1 MTQEVRADVVS
12 DLRLGRR
19 SMLKGSLAAA
29 AAGAASRAG
38 LPTPVSAQEGTPDT
52 GETLGGLP
60 NFLILWGDDIGW
72 FNVSAYNMG
81 IMGYRTPN
89 IDRIG
94 REGAVFTDWYA
105 QNSCTAGCSTF
116 ITGQSPIRT
125 GLTKVG
131 LPGSELG
138 LQPEDPTIAELLKP
152 LGYATAQYGKNHL
165 GDRNEFLPT
174 VHGFDEFLG
183 NLYHLNAQEE
193 PEDPD
198 YPQDPAFQE
207 KFGPRGVIHSWAATE
222 DDATVDPKYGVVGKQ
237 RIEDTGPL
245 TIERM
250 QTVDDETIAAAEA
263 FIRDAVDGETP
274 FFVWW
279 NATRMH
285 IWTHLKPESEGVTG
299 LGIYPDGMVEH
310 DGHVGHLLDL
320 LDELGVSDNT
330 IVRYSTD
337 NGAEELTWP
346 DGGKTPFRGEK
357 NTTYEG
363 GFRAPCLFRWPG
375 VIAPGTISNEI
386 GSHEDCLPTFLAAA
400 GQPDVTEQLL
410 TGLEVD
416 DRTYKVHLDGYNFL
430 PSWQGEAEES
440 PRDEFF
446 FWTDDGDLT
455 ALRFG
460 NWKVHFAEQ
469 RSEGLD
475 VWQDEFTPLRMPK
488 LMNLRSDPFED
499 ADIHSELYPE
509 WRMRHGYAF
518 VPAQVLVGEFLATFQ
533 EFPPRQAPAS
543 FSVDKV
549 LAQLTAANA
558 ALIEDGPMGT
568 GS

>member
-1 MTQEVRADVVS
+1 
-12 DLRLGRR
+12 
-19 SMLKGSLAAA
+19 MLKGSLAAA
-29 AAGAASRAG
+29 AAGAANRAG
-38 LPTPVSAQEGTPDT
+38 LPTPVNAQEATPESGAAD
-52 GETLGGLP
+52 GVLP
-60 NFLILWGDDIGW
+60 NFLILWGDDVGW
-72 FNVSAYNMG
+72 FNVSAYNLG

-94 REGAVFTDWYA
+94 REGAVFTDWYG
-105 QNSCTAGCSTF
+105 QNSCTAGRSAF

-138 LQPEDPTIAELLKP
+138 LQAEDPTIAELLKP
-152 LGYATAQYGKNHL
+152 LGYATAQFGKNHL

-174 VHGFDEFLG
+174 AHGFDEFLG

-198 YPQDPAFQE
+198 YPQDPAFAE
-207 KFGPRGVIHSWAATE
+207 NFGPRGVIHSWATDE
-222 DDATVDPKYGVVGKQ
+222 EDATDDPKYGPVGRQ

-250 QTVDDETIAAAEA
+250 RTVDDEITDAAET
-263 FIRDAVDGETP
+263 FIRTAVEDSAP

-285 IWTHLKPESEGVTG
+285 IWTHLKPEAEGVTG

-310 DGHVGHLLDL
+310 DAHVGRLLDL
-320 LDELGVSDNT
+320 LDELGVTDNT
-330 IVRYSTD
+330 IVMYSTD
-337 NGAEELTWP
+337 NGAEEMTWP
-346 DGGKTPFRGEK
+346 DGGTTPFRGEK
-357 NTTYEG
+357 NTTFDG
-363 GFRAPCLFRWPG
+363 GFRTPCLFRWPG

-400 GQPDVTEQLL
+400 GQPDITDHLL
-410 TGLEVD
+410 TGLQIGD
-416 DRTYKVHLDGYNFL
+416 QTYKVHLDGYNMMPL
-430 PSWQGEAEES
+430 WAGEAEEA
-440 PRDEFF
+440 PRQEFF
-446 FWTDDGDLT
+446 FWTDDGDLA

-460 NWKVHFAEQ
+460 NWKVHFSEQ

-475 VWQDEFTPLRMPK
+475 VWQDEFTPLRFPK
-488 LMNLRSDPFED
+488 LMNMRSDPFED
-499 ADIHSELYPE
+499 ADVHSELYPE

-518 VPAQVLVGEFLATFQ
+518 IPAQVFVGQFLATFQ

-549 LAQLTAANA
+549 LDELTAANT

-568 GS
+568 GG